1 MQLEVELTW
10 SLKFFRIIFNNN
22 LRYLPSIIFKT
33 TYSKKTITMMMN
45 KNTVLGY
52 ATLIMIVVGLI
63 LIGLG
68 AFRYDDVAG
77 WGFAAVGI
85 GFFAIAW
92 VFNALKGRV

>member
-1 MQLEVELTW
+1 M
-10 SLKFFRIIFNNN
+10 S
-22 LRYLPSIIFKT
+22 
-33 TYSKKTITMMMN
+33 MN

-52 ATLIMIVVGLI
+52 ATLIMVIMGVI

-77 WGFAAVGI
+77 WGFATVGI